1 MGQSGKLRQRGQFRN
16 DPAAVLI
23 SQMAEAV
30 AEPGFGNGPGLA
42 GMEKRVALVFLLLDA
57 ALRICRPLRHMLLA
71 GGLQRAQ
78 RLFQQAEDFIGLAR
92 QVDVRAIAAHR
103 VAGEER
109 IGPHLD
115 HGAVLATVALGD
127 HPWCLRVDHQNHIGV
142 SEPDAGIS
150 PGEQGIMGAQ
160 GNLGAPVFHQRDR
173 PFAHQTIEARK
184 AFRRSGA
191 ALGEDDRVSGAGDCL
206 GCAGD
211 IFPDWRIAD
220 RLLRRASLQ
229 RGLIDG
235 KGFAQWLTR

>member
-1 MGQSGKLRQRGQFRN
+1 MQS
-16 DPAAVLI
+16 
-23 SQMAEAV
+23 
-30 AEPGFGNGPGLA
+30 
-42 GMEKRVALVFLLLDA
+42 
-57 ALRICRPLRHMLLA
+57 
-71 GGLQRAQ
+71 
-78 RLFQQAEDFIGLAR
+78 
-92 QVDVRAIAAHR
+92 
-103 VAGEER
+103 
-109 IGPHLD
+109 
-115 HGAVLATVALGD
+115 ATVALGD

-150 PGEQGIMGAQ
+150 PGEQGIIGAQ

-235 KGFAQWLTR
+235 KVSHSGSRGKLR